1 MTHRRFHKLKLERSQ
16 IMFLPLH
23 WVVVHP
29 ISEES
34 PLYGLSEK
42 DMADCDAEFLVLL
55 TMTEETF
62 SQEIHTRSSYKFH
75 EVVWGARFS
84 DMFLRD
90 ELDHELISIDLR
102 RLHRIEMASLP
113 A

>member
-1 MTHRRFHKLKLERSQ
+1 
-16 IMFLPLH
+16 MFLPLH

-29 ISEES
+29 IDETS
-34 PLYGLSEK
+34 PLHGVTEEELAAS
-42 DMADCDAEFLVLL
+42 DAEFLVLL

-75 EVVWGARFS
+75 EVVWGARFRE
-84 DMFLRD
+84 MFVRD
-90 ELDHELISIDLR
+90 EVDPELISIDLR
-102 RLHRIEMASLP
+102 RLHQIEMVSLP

>member
-1 MTHRRFHKLKLERSQ
+1 MTAYPAEFSYKLCRGLAFSS
-16 IMFLPLH
+16 LSLH

-42 DMADCDAEFLVLL
+42 DLADCDAEFLVLL

-75 EVVWGARFS
+75 EVVWGGAF
-84 DMFLRD
+84 
-90 ELDHELISIDLR
+90 
-102 RLHRIEMASLP
+102 
-113 A
+113 